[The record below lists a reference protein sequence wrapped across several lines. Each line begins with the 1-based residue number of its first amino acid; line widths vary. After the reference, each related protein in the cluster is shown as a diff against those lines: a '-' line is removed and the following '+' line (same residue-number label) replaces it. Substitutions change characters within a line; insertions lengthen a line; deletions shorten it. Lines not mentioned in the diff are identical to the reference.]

1 MCNIWIAIF
10 WLFWLI
16 FGQKIASHTCR
27 SDFLHKWIVH
37 KKFQLKI
44 PTLSKNDCSATWKP
58 NTNQKNFTRDQLR
71 NVQRYQKYVVI
82 LWWFI
87 FIVSDIFKPTV
98 LCMKSLEIL
107 SMTLFLN
114 FMIGGHTAD
123 SKDLK
128 MPFVYFFQDIQNSFQ
143 WVIRISL
150 QTHKF
155 FSFWNFSTNM
165 VA

>member
-58 NTNQKNFTRDQLR
+58 NTNQKNFMRDQLR
-71 NVQRYQKYVVI
+71 NVQRYQKYVPIFQAFFLTVSVQFKPMVWCHYKKLLPCKSQSFFKNLDYDNI
-82 LWWFI
+82 LSWVHYKTEVSI
-87 FIVSDIFKPTV
+87 IVFIVT
-98 LCMKSLEIL
+98 
-107 SMTLFLN
+107 
-114 FMIGGHTAD
+114 GHT
-123 SKDLK
+123 
-128 MPFVYFFQDIQNSFQ
+128 
-143 WVIRISL
+143 
-150 QTHKF
+150 
-155 FSFWNFSTNM
+155 STNCEQGFFLIGL
-165 VA
+165 

>member
-58 NTNQKNFTRDQLR
+58 NTNQKNFTQDQLR
-71 NVQRYQKYVVI
+71 NVQRYQKYVS
-82 LWWFI
+82 I
-87 FIVSDIFKPTV
+87 FWAFFWQFLTSSRQRCIIIFKSVKLQNYIIVLTVSKSAYLKPT
-98 LCMKSLEIL
+98 CAFYCKW
-107 SMTLFLN
+107 
-114 FMIGGHTAD
+114 D
-123 SKDLK
+123 
-128 MPFVYFFQDIQNSFQ
+128 PC
-143 WVIRISL
+143 
-150 QTHKF
+150 
-155 FSFWNFSTNM
+155 
-165 VA
+165 

>member
-58 NTNQKNFTRDQLR
+58 NTNQKNFTQDLLR
-71 NVQRYQKYVVI
+71 NVQRYQKYVP
-82 LWWFI
+82 I
-87 FIVSDIFKPTV
+87 FWAFLTLPQVSYFWYVFGFQVALQSFLLKV
-98 LCMKSLEIL
+98 GIL
-107 SMTLFLN
+107 SWNFLWTILLCKKSTLRVWKAIFCP
-114 FMIGGHTAD
+114 
-123 SKDLK
+123 K
-128 MPFVYFFQDIQNSFQ
+128 MRQNSQ
-143 WVIRISL
+143 KIAIRIL
-150 QTHKF
+150 H
-155 FSFWNFSTNM
+155 
-165 VA
+165 VAC